1 MHKNFLFNNLEELM
15 NYSNNYKG
23 SDPLVKASKY
33 YCSEFK

>member
-23 SDPLVKASKY
+23 SDPLKWS
-33 YCSEFK
+33 FQILLFRI